1 MADRS
6 TVKSLVFWLII
17 LVLAL
22 LVLLPDINKCH
33 AAGGT
38 VVRGLIGLECVR

>member
-1 MADRS
+1 MTDRS

-17 LVLAL
+17 LALAL
-22 LVLLPDINKCH
+22 LALLPDINKCH

-38 VVRGLIGLECVR
+38 VVRGLFWLDCVR